1 MNSDAYFNFSFDN
14 WSLLFLSL
22 FPVFVNVGI
31 FIYVLFFV
39 TRTTLSSVFLIFLFT
54 LIMWRLQE
62 VILHLSVTQE
72 TAQMWYRMFAM
83 STNFIGVTG
92 LHFVL
97 VLINKC
103 KWNAKNYH
111 FVALYLPTFLFSMFF
126 LSNVDY
132 MTFENTEKWGWV
144 YTPSHPTSIT
154 AFVLIGLHASL
165 MLFLLARYAYRIRL
179 SNSNE
184 YKRARIILIGSV
196 VPIIVGC
203 AYQIVLPVF
212 FHFKPIP
219 IASSFVI
226 FFSISI
232 LIAITK
238 YNFFEYSPIYQWE
251 EIVQQMNQGIL
262 IVDNEEFI
270 RYVNDKLCTMF
281 GYNSNDLINKQ
292 VNEYF
297 VLTKDKKEKNRIIK
311 KRQELFKDKYQII
324 LKKRNGADMICEIN
338 AQPYLDMDKK
348 IIGSTIVLTDV
359 TAQKEAERK
368 IKDSENRYRSFVENA
383 TDAIFIAT
391 PSSTYIDVNKRA
403 CQLLGYSR
411 EALLKLSAKDILFE
425 EDISMSPMA
434 VADLIKDKILLT
446 VRTLKHKD
454 GKGIPT
460 EISSRLLPDGNII
473 SIVRDITERKKTE
486 EELMQKIREMDAFI
500 YRASHD
506 LRGPLASISGLA
518 MIGKNELNNELA
530 DFYFNKIHD
539 SINRLDSIIQELSD
553 IARVTQAQLSPSEIN
568 LQKEVEDILESLN
581 SLPNFSNIN
590 FIKQVTI
597 PTFLCDKILLI
608 IILQNLIINS
618 INYSDASKE
627 HQFIKI
633 SAKEYEKDIMIIV
646 EDNGIGMAVDIQHR
660 VFDMFYRGTTV
671 SKGSG
676 LGMYIVKNAVKK
688 LKGVISLKSEEGVGT
703 AVSIQLPKID

>member
-97 VLINKC
+97 VLINKG

-506 LRGPLASISGLA
+506 LRGPLASISGLT

-530 DFYFNKIHD
+530 DFYFNKIYD
-539 SINRLDSIIQELSD
+539 SINRLDSIIQELSE

-633 SAKEYEKDIMIIV
+633 SAKEYEKEIMIIV

>member
-1 MNSDAYFNFSFDN
+1 MNSDSYFIFSIDD
-14 WSLLFLSL
+14 WLLIFLSL
-22 FPVFVNVGI
+22 FPVFVNIGI

-97 VLINKC
+97 VLINKG

-411 EALLKLSAKDILFE
+411 EELLKLSSKDILFE

>member
-97 VLINKC
+97 VLINKG

-311 KRQELFKDKYQII
+311 KRQELFKDKYQIT

-411 EALLKLSAKDILFE
+411 EELLKLSSKDILFE
-425 EDISMSPMA
+425 EDINMSPMA

-454 GKGIPT
+454 GKGVPT

>member
-97 VLINKC
+97 VLINKG

>member
-1 MNSDAYFNFSFDN
+1 MNRDAYFNFSFDN

-97 VLINKC
+97 VLINKG

>member
-1 MNSDAYFNFSFDN
+1 
-14 WSLLFLSL
+14 
-22 FPVFVNVGI
+22 
-31 FIYVLFFV
+31 
-39 TRTTLSSVFLIFLFT
+39 
-54 LIMWRLQE
+54 
-62 VILHLSVTQE
+62 
-72 TAQMWYRMFAM
+72 
-83 STNFIGVTG
+83 
-92 LHFVL
+92 
-97 VLINKC
+97 
-103 KWNAKNYH
+103 
-111 FVALYLPTFLFSMFF
+111 
-126 LSNVDY
+126 
-132 MTFENTEKWGWV
+132 
-144 YTPSHPTSIT
+144 
-154 AFVLIGLHASL
+154 
-165 MLFLLARYAYRIRL
+165 
-179 SNSNE
+179 
-184 YKRARIILIGSV
+184 
-196 VPIIVGC
+196 
-203 AYQIVLPVF
+203 
-212 FHFKPIP
+212 
-219 IASSFVI
+219 
-226 FFSISI
+226 
-232 LIAITK
+232 
-238 YNFFEYSPIYQWE
+238 
-251 EIVQQMNQGIL
+251 
-262 IVDNEEFI
+262 
-270 RYVNDKLCTMF
+270 
-281 GYNSNDLINKQ
+281 
-292 VNEYF
+292 
-297 VLTKDKKEKNRIIK
+297 
-311 KRQELFKDKYQII
+311 
-324 LKKRNGADMICEIN
+324 
-338 AQPYLDMDKK
+338 
-348 IIGSTIVLTDV
+348 
-359 TAQKEAERK
+359 
-368 IKDSENRYRSFVENA
+368 
-383 TDAIFIAT
+383 
-391 PSSTYIDVNKRA
+391 
-403 CQLLGYSR
+403 
-411 EALLKLSAKDILFE
+411 LSAKDILFE

-597 PTFLCDKILLI
+597 LSLLCDKILLI

>member
-97 VLINKC
+97 VLINKG

-411 EALLKLSAKDILFE
+411 EELLKLSSKDILFE

>member
-1 MNSDAYFNFSFDN
+1 MNSDTYFNFSFDN
-14 WSLLFLSL
+14 WPLLFLSL

-97 VLINKC
+97 VLINKG

-144 YTPSHPTSIT
+144 YTPSHPASIT

>member
-97 VLINKC
+97 VLINKG

-324 LKKRNGADMICEIN
+324 LKKRNEVDMICEIN

>member
-97 VLINKC
+97 VLINKG

-618 INYSDASKE
+618 INYSDANKG